1 MLMKSVV
8 VWVLHIS
15 YGTVGHAGKGEKLKL
30 SLCTV
35 GRRMG
40 GLEVLLHLFLI
51 LALDGDEWVDFIAGL
66 GIFLA
71 APAGN

>member
-1 MLMKSVV
+1 MEQVEML
-8 VWVLHIS
+8 
-15 YGTVGHAGKGEKLKL
+15 EKVKL

-51 LALDGDEWVDFIAGL
+51 SELDGDEWVDFIAGL
-66 GIFLA
+66 GIFLE
-71 APAGN
+71 APAGD